1 MPACTECHKAKVKCD
16 KGPDDVPCS
25 RCVRLKRTCEAHQS
39 KQGKGRKK
47 RSIPIVTDDNFAM
60 NKSIFCPVTSTE
72 RHPVSMLGVDVLER
86 EASAASVFLIK
97 GHFGLGWLL
106 RTLIA
111 MSIRRRSFM
120 LLSRAATLAVKCNIS
135 MDMIMCGE
143 EKSLSDNSETKNMCD
158 SVMPKMS
165 FLESIFLTPAKSQV
179 VHGDRLL
186 WSEITKTLLDAT
198 QCSTESETSI
208 SNRWIIIREMKKG
221 IARWFV
227 TPAFERSIASW
238 ASIQATVKANKSPQ
252 SGGIDVYVPV
262 SEKPKFFRAL
272 VCQMLLH
279 PAPNMPL
286 IPTCVANVILE
297 PIGTEN
303 TSKRIDV
310 EMVNCLHVLNMDHG
324 ILFVEF
330 FKKDG
335 NGENFAHKKQRQ
347 KLLITSSTFSDHTLP
362 KCDAKKMT
370 DCDALFASGEL
381 SALFDSI

>member
-25 RCVRLKRTCEAHQS
+25 RCVRLKRTCVPHQS

-60 NKSIFCPVTSTE
+60 NKGIFCPVTSTE

-97 GHFGLGWLL
+97 GHFGLRWLL

-120 LLSRAATLAVKCNIS
+120 HLSRAAGLAVKCNIS

-158 SVMPKMS
+158 SVMSKMS
-165 FLESIFLTPAKSQV
+165 FLESVLLTPEKSQM

-198 QCSTESETSI
+198 QCSTESEASI
-208 SNRWIIIREMKKG
+208 SNRWIIIREIKEG
-221 IARWFV
+221 ILRWFV

-238 ASIQATVKANKSPQ
+238 ASIQATFMANKI
-252 SGGIDVYVPV
+252 GGIDVYMPD

-272 VCQMLLH
+272 VCQMSLH

-303 TSKRIDV
+303 TSKQIDV
-310 EMVNCLHVLNMDHG
+310 EMVTCLDVLNMDHG
-324 ILFVEF
+324 TLFVEF

-347 KLLITSSTFSDHTLP
+347 KLLITSSIFSDHTLP
-362 KCDAKKMT
+362 KCGAKKMT